1 MRGPQGPSGAS
12 DKQIR
17 LNIYDVKSAGF
28 GGASEPR
35 VIDSLSYFSLDY
47 YPGVDSA
54 VFIPTLRGGSSTFPV
69 YAYLVNEA
77 TGDTLSKVSTHSGE
91 SFRDVPS
98 GNIVD
103 NLPTEETTLSV
114 YLWHGENPTVD
125 TKEAWLFLYRD

>member
-1 MRGPQGPSGAS
+1 
-12 DKQIR
+12 
-17 LNIYDVKSAGF
+17 
-28 GGASEPR
+28 
-35 VIDSLSYFSLDY
+35 
-47 YPGVDSA
+47 
-54 VFIPTLRGGSSTFPV
+54 
-69 YAYLVNEA
+69 VNEA